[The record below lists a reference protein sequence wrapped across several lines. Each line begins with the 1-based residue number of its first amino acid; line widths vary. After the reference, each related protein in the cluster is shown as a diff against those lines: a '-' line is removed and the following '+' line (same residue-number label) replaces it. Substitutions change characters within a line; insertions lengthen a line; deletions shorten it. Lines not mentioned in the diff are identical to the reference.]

1 MGDGPTVAERGALG
15 TGAAN
20 PATCIRSYPGQADQ
34 IPRVRAFLTRVLD
47 GCPAAEDVVLMAD
60 ELAANAVL
68 HSHSGEAGGVFTV
81 RVEVREGQWVHVGVQ
96 DEGGPTAPRLRRGP
110 SAGDDLGDDLGDDG
124 GEGGQGLRIVGAL
137 ADAWGVDGGVIGRT
151 VWFLRSWGAA

>member
-110 SAGDDLGDDLGDDG
+110 SAGDDW
-124 GEGGQGLRIVGAL
+124 AMTW
-137 ADAWGVDGGVIGRT
+137 AMT
-151 VWFLRSWGAA
+151 AARAGKGCASSAR